1 MSLASAALAKFVR
14 DHLSDEEILELVRA
28 WLVRE
33 VPARRLLGR
42 ALDAEAAAIVLGSI
56 QGAPPPDEAMMGLV
70 RKRLG

>member
-42 ALDAEAAAIVLGSI
+42 ALDAEAAAIVLGSM
-56 QGAPPPDEAMMGLV
+56 QGGPADEAMMGLV

>member
-1 MSLASAALAKFVR
+1 MSMASAALANFVR

-33 VPARRLLGR
+33 VPASRPKLQ
-42 ALDAEAAAIVLGSI
+42 LDAEAAAIVLGSI
-56 QGAPPPDEAMMGLV
+56 QGGPPPDEAMMGLV